1 MHAND
6 VSLKVENVKDNN
18 KLKNI
23 FFRNILNTL
32 MPKTPKWTHF

>member
-6 VSLKVENVKDNN
+6 VNLKVENVKDN

-32 MPKTPKWTHF
+32 MPKTPK

>member
-6 VSLKVENVKDNN
+6 VNLKVENVKDNN
-18 KLKNI
+18 KFKKI

-32 MPKTPKWTHF
+32 MPKTPK